1 MCYIYSKLLEI
12 VDILAYMS
20 VIEPNLEQMLVNY
33 KPICKKPLKNC
44 INRYLPYWCLRKYY
58 FGVI

>member
-33 KPICKKPLKNC
+33 KPICKKPNKNC
-44 INRYLPYWCLRKYY
+44 Y
-58 FGVI
+58 FDLKFVNGLLVP